1 MPDFEI
7 RIVDVA
13 STEDVAALE
22 HEINEYNFAV
32 TGYRD
37 GRSLSCFLRDD
48 EGKLVAGIDG
58 FTWGG
63 YAHVEFLW
71 VDAEYRG
78 RGLGQGLLAAAE
90 VEATARGCRTIVISS
105 HEFQAPDLYR
115 RLGYEEIGASVD
127 TPIGA
132 RHFHFQK
139 VLASAPPIT
148 A

>member
-1 MPDFEI
+1 VPDFEI

-13 STEDVAALE
+13 RPEDVAALE
-22 HEINEYNFAV
+22 HEVNEYNFAV

-37 GRSLSCFLRDD
+37 GRSLSCFLRDGD
-48 EGKLVAGIDG
+48 GNLVAGIDG

-63 YAHVEFLW
+63 YAHIEFLW
-71 VDAEYRG
+71 VHADHRG
-78 RGLGQGLLAAAE
+78 RGLGQGLVAAAE
-90 VEATARGCRTIVISS
+90 VEATARGCRSIVVSS

-115 RLGYEEIGASVD
+115 RLGYQDIGASVD

-132 RHFHFQK
+132 RHFFFQK
-139 VLASAPPIT
+139 MLTGSAPTT